1 VARVARVA
9 RVAGVAGVAGAAA
22 GVAGVAVAAG
32 AAAGGKT
39 LPSTFFI
46 FYNNGLRDEEY
57 GYFSLVL
64 QIYTDNANVIRF

>member
-1 VARVARVA
+1 MAAV
-9 RVAGVAGVAGAAA
+9 AAA
-22 GVAGVAVAAG
+22 AAG

-64 QIYTDNANVIRF
+64 QIHTDNAYVIRF